1 MSHYMYGSEARCK
14 DARYGRVVR
23 LVEEDGRVSYA
34 RFRYEWEARE
44 WVEKYITVKKE
55 YAQLTS
61 AYQNW
66 DLTKKKY
73 THEIKHGWL
82 QDASDFVEEV
92 SDGSRDLIPLDLR
105 SMIHDARKLVGYP
118 SYAWP
123 AILHITGNGYGNL
136 VFPVEWDVLGRPA

>member
-1 MSHYMYGSEARCK
+1 MNAFRDANTRIFSRANRTTSNPFGRYTTATHPK
-14 DARYGRVVR
+14 D
-23 LVEEDGRVSYA
+23 LSS
-34 RFRYEWEARE
+34 
-44 WVEKYITVKKE
+44 
-55 YAQLTS
+55 AQLTN
-61 AYQNW
+61 AYRNW
-66 DLTKKKY
+66 DLTKRRY